1 MKFRAILN
9 DKYDLEE
16 IAQRKQSARPHHKTL
31 IYFAV
36 VWAVLNILAIIYITK
51 SNYIYFWDDSTYWD
65 IARKIASGAFSEGG
79 FWHNVYNSVAEQ
91 DYNYIAGLPSALVVK
106 IFGESRL
113 AYILGLVNL
122 YLVTSFAMVYVL
134 AKKVSKAPKIAAVI
148 SLMIC
153 PSMVFL
159 TFNGFVDIGG
169 LLGCLACWFSR
180 QMYFVKWPVTE

>member
-51 SNYIYFWDDSTYWD
+51 SNYIYFGT
-65 IARKIASGAFSEGG
+65 IQRIGILQEKIASGAFSEGG

-91 DYNYIAGLPSALVVK
+91 DYNYIAGLPSALIVK
-106 IFGESRL
+106 FSVSHGLRMFWDLSI
-113 AYILGLVNL
+113 YI
-122 YLVTSFAMVYVL
+122 
-134 AKKVSKAPKIAAVI
+134 
-148 SLMIC
+148 
-153 PSMVFL
+153 
-159 TFNGFVDIGG
+159 
-169 LLGCLACWFSR
+169 
-180 QMYFVKWPVTE
+180 

>member
-91 DYNYIAGLPSALVVK
+91 DYNYIAGLPSALIVK

-113 AYILGLVNL
+113 AY
-122 YLVTSFAMVYVL
+122 VL
-134 AKKVSKAPKIAAVI
+134 SIYI
-148 SLMIC
+148 
-153 PSMVFL
+153 
-159 TFNGFVDIGG
+159 
-169 LLGCLACWFSR
+169 
-180 QMYFVKWPVTE
+180 

>member
-122 YLVTSFAMVYVL
+122 YLVTSFAMV
-134 AKKVSKAPKIAAVI
+134 
-148 SLMIC
+148 
-153 PSMVFL
+153 
-159 TFNGFVDIGG
+159 
-169 LLGCLACWFSR
+169 
-180 QMYFVKWPVTE
+180 

>member
-65 IARKIASGAFSEGG
+65 IARKMRRER
-79 FWHNVYNSVAEQ
+79 
-91 DYNYIAGLPSALVVK
+91 LVKAV
-106 IFGESRL
+106 FGIMS
-113 AYILGLVNL
+113 II
-122 YLVTSFAMVYVL
+122 
-134 AKKVSKAPKIAAVI
+134 P
-148 SLMIC
+148 
-153 PSMVFL
+153 
-159 TFNGFVDIGG
+159 
-169 LLGCLACWFSR
+169 LLNR
-180 QMYFVKWPVTE
+180 IITI